1 MRLEKWFISNLDD
14 YQRKVIVESIDKNII
29 VQGSAGSGKTNL
41 AIHRAAKAKSA
52 GGSYAILILT
62 VALKRMIAYGM
73 KALGL
78 DHERIAYE
86 WAWQN
91 RGFDLTGDVYCK
103 QHKKMVTRQIYRNN
117 AVEVVEVETPV
128 VDDANNLYL
137 VVNGNVRKFHH
148 IDRNTPGFETRC
160 KTCYGLDFADWV
172 DDAYYRAWGRRWS
185 HFEEVEI
192 DDDDDFDVANKEYGL
207 IPSGTLYK
215 PREGNIDYLIVD
227 EAQDFNISDYDNKI
241 KPFVG
246 KSLTLLGDSN
256 QKLIRNGS
264 GIEVLRAHFSD
275 YKSFDLYYNYRLPK
289 ASAKVAQKIVKN
301 DIDLISTNMKDGG
314 ESDFPNYPKPKI
326 KKCQSKEDELKWII
340 GQIKM
345 EDLDDVAI
353 LVPRESDIVFVKDFF
368 AQNGISE
375 IAVHYRTG
383 KVAPFHTISTLDFTN
398 NDLPCVLNYYA
409 AKGTEFDNVFVPFAD
424 RGNIESENALY
435 VACTRASHRLF
446 ITYSRELTPFLN
458 DVNSDDVVK
467 ILGTI

>member
-103 QHKKMVTRQIYRNN
+103 QHKQVVKLPVSRNN
-117 AVEVVEVETPV
+117 AIEIEEVENPI
-128 VDDANNLYL
+128 VDDADHLYL
-137 VVNGNVRKFHH
+137 VVNDKVRKFQRVRR
-148 IDRNTPGFETRC
+148 DTPGYETKI
-160 KTCYGLDFADWV
+160 KTCYGLDFANWV
-172 DDAYYRAWGRRWS
+172 AASYYRAWHRRCS
-185 HFEEVEI
+185 FFEEV
-192 DDDDDFDVANKEYGL
+192 DVDGDFDVSNSNYGL

-215 PREGNIDYLIVD
+215 PREEKIDYLIVD
-227 EAQDFNISDYDNKI
+227 EAQDFHVSDYTNNIS
-241 KPFVG
+241 PFVG

-264 GIEVLRAHFSD
+264 GIEELRAHFSD
-275 YKSFDLYYNYRLPK
+275 YKPFDLYYNYRLPK
-289 ASAKVAQKIVKN
+289 AIAKVAQKIVKT
-301 DIDLISTNMKDGG
+301 DTDLLSTNMKDGG
-314 ESDFPNYPKPKI
+314 ESDYPNYPKPII
-326 KKCQSKEDELKWII
+326 KKCQSREDELRWII
-340 GQIKM
+340 NKIKM

-353 LVPRESDIVFVKDFF
+353 LVPYESDIVFVKDFF
-368 AQNGISE
+368 TQNGITE
-375 IAVHYRTG
+375 IAVHYRTS
-383 KVAPFHTISTLDFTN
+383 KDVPFFTISTLDFTN

-424 RGNIESENALY
+424 RGKIESENALY
-435 VACTRASHRLF
+435 VACTRASHSLF
-446 ITYSRELTPFLN
+446 ITYSKELTSFLK
-458 DVNSDDVVK
+458 DVDPNDVVK
-467 ILGTI
+467 M

>member
-41 AIHRAAKAKSA
+41 AIHRAAKAKNA
-52 GGSYAILILT
+52 GGTYAIVILT

-103 QHKKMVTRQIYRNN
+103 QHK
-117 AVEVVEVETPV
+117 EVVKRKIWRDNAFVTVEMNIPV
-128 VDDANNLYL
+128 VDDKENLYL
-137 VVNGNVRKFHH
+137 VVNDKVRKFHFVS
-148 IDRNTPGFETRC
+148 RETPDYEM
-160 KTCYGLDFADWV
+160 KKKSCYGLDFANWV
-172 DDAYYRAWGRRWS
+172 DDAYYRAWNRRWS
-185 HFEEVEI
+185 YFEEV
-192 DDDDDFDVANKEYGL
+192 DNDDDFDISNDSKYGI

-215 PREGNIDYLIVD
+215 PKEDKIDYLIVD
-227 EAQDFNISDYDNKI
+227 EAQDFNISDYVNRI
-241 KPFVG
+241 LPFVR
-246 KSLTLLGDSN
+246 KSMTLLGDTN
-256 QKLIRNGS
+256 QKLIKNGS
-264 GIEVLRAHFSD
+264 GIDVLRRHFSD
-275 YKSFDLYYNYRLPK
+275 YKPFDLYYNYRLPK
-289 ASAKVAQKIVKN
+289 AIAKVAQKIVK
-301 DIDLISTNMKDGG
+301 DDTDLIISNMKDGG
-314 ESDFPNYPKPKI
+314 ASDYPFYPKPII

-340 GQIKM
+340 NKIKM

-353 LVPRESDIVFVKDFF
+353 LVPRESDIVFVKDYF
-368 AQNGISE
+368 AQNGITE

-383 KVAPFHTISTLDFTN
+383 KSAPFFTISTLDFTN

-409 AKGTEFDNVFVPFAD
+409 AKGTEFDNVFVPFAN

-435 VACTRASHRLF
+435 VACTRASYQLF
-446 ITYSRELTPFLN
+446 ITYSTVLTSFLK
-458 DVNSDDVVK
+458 DVNPDDVVK
-467 ILGTI
+467 M